1 MYISIEKAAEI
12 LKQNGIVAIP
22 TETVYGLAG
31 NALSETAVA
40 KIFAAKE
47 RPFFDPLIVH
57 IADFDELE
65 TLAAEIPKNAKLL
78 AEKFWPGPLTLVLP
92 KKEKVPDLTT
102 GGLFTVAVR
111 MPKKQI
117 TRDLI
122 KLAGFPLAAPSA
134 NMFQHLSPTSAEHVA
149 EQLSGRID
157 GIVDGGVCEVGIE
170 STVVGFESEM
180 PVIYR
185 PGAVTYEMV
194 AGTLVESGELRVE
207 SNSQLLADKK
217 CGDNGSDGEWRM
229 ENGKYSQLSTL
240 NSQLAIKLGNA
251 SPGML
256 KKHYSPNTSLCLEL
270 PSEVPPN
277 SGLLAFGKLP
287 ANANDFVKIL
297 NLSQNANPTEAAA
310 NLYGMLHELD
320 SCGLDRIFAMLLP
333 EMGLGNAI
341 NDRLLRARGIA

>member
-1 MYISIEKAAEI
+1 MIHISIEKAAEI
-12 LKQNGIVAIP
+12 LKKNGIVAIP

-57 IADFDELE
+57 IAEFGELE
-65 TLAAEIPKNAKLL
+65 NLAAEIPKNAKLL

-102 GGLFTVAVR
+102 GGLSTIAVR
-111 MPKKQI
+111 MPKKQM
-117 TRDLI
+117 TRELI

-134 NMFQHLSPTSAEHVA
+134 NMFQHLSPTRAEHVA

-157 GIVDGGVCEVGIE
+157 GIVDGGACEIGIE
-170 STVVGFESEM
+170 STVVGFENDM

-185 PGAVTYEMV
+185 PGAVTGEMI
-194 AGTLVESGELRVE
+194 AGI
-207 SNSQLLADKK
+207 
-217 CGDNGSDGEWRM
+217 
-229 ENGKYSQLSTL
+229 SQLST
-240 NSQLAIKLGNA
+240 NVGKASP

-287 ANANDFVKIL
+287 MNANDFAKIL
-297 NLSQNANPTEAAA
+297 NLSENANPTEAAA

-320 SCGLDRIFAMLLP
+320 SCGLDRIFAVLLP

-341 NDRLLRARGIA
+341 NDRLLRGRGIA

>member
-1 MYISIEKAAEI
+1 MYISIDKAAEI

-57 IADFDELE
+57 IAEFGELE
-65 TLAAEIPKNAKLL
+65 NLAAEIPKNAKLL

-102 GGLFTVAVR
+102 GGLSTVAVR

-117 TRDLI
+117 TRDII

-157 GIVDGGVCEVGIE
+157 GIVDGGACEIGIE
-170 STVVGFESEM
+170 STVVGFENDI

-185 PGAVTYEMV
+185 PGAVTYEMI
-194 AGTLVESGELRVE
+194 ARTLIENGELRME
-207 SNSQLLADKK
+207 NILNSQF
-217 CGDNGSDGEWRM
+217 SI
-229 ENGKYSQLSTL
+229 L
-240 NSQLAIKLGNA
+240 NSQLNTEVRNA

-270 PSEVPPN
+270 PSDVPPN
-277 SGLLAFGKLP
+277 SGLLAFGNLP
-287 ANANDFVKIL
+287 ANASSFAKIL
-297 NLSQNANPTEAAA
+297 NLSENAEPIEAAA
-310 NLYGMLHELD
+310 NLYGMLHKLD
-320 SCGLDRIFAMLLP
+320 SCGLDRIFAVLLP
-333 EMGLGNAI
+333 ETGLGNAI
-341 NDRLLRARGIA
+341 NDRLLKARGIA

>member
-1 MYISIEKAAEI
+1 MYIQIEKAAEI
-12 LKQNGIVAIP
+12 LKQGGIVAIP

-57 IADFDELE
+57 IADFGELE
-65 TLAAEIPKNAKLL
+65 NLAAEIPKNAKLL

-92 KKEKVPDLTT
+92 KRERVPDLTT
-102 GGLFTVAVR
+102 GGLSTVAVR

-149 EQLSGRID
+149 EQLSERID
-157 GIVDGGVCEVGIE
+157 GIVDGGACEIGIE
-170 STVVGFESEM
+170 STVVGFENGI

-185 PGAVTYEMV
+185 PGAVTKEMI
-194 AGTLVESGELRVE
+194 AST
-207 SNSQLLADKK
+207 N
-217 CGDNGSDGEWRM
+217 
-229 ENGKYSQLSTL
+229 YQLSTI
-240 NSQLAIKLGNA
+240 NYQLDTSAGNA

-270 PSEVPPN
+270 PSSVPPN
-277 SGLLAFGKLP
+277 SGLLAFGELP
-287 ANANDFVKIL
+287 ANADDFAKIL
-297 NLSQNANPTEAAA
+297 NLSENANPTEAAA
-310 NLYGMLHELD
+310 NLYGMLHKLD
-320 SCGLDRIFAMLLP
+320 SCGLDRIFAVLLP

-341 NDRLLRARGIA
+341 NDRLLKARGIA

>member
-1 MYISIEKAAEI
+1 MYIPIHKAAEI

-47 RPFFDPLIVH
+47 RPFFDPLIAH

-65 TLAAEIPKNAKLL
+65 NLATEIPQNAKLL

-102 GGLFTVAVR
+102 GGLPTVAVR

-117 TRDLI
+117 TRELI

-149 EQLSGRID
+149 EQLGERID
-157 GIVDGGVCEVGIE
+157 GIVDGGVCEIGIE
-170 STVVGFESEM
+170 STVIGFENAL

-194 AGTLVESGELRVE
+194 AKVLIENGELR
-207 SNSQLLADKK
+207 
-217 CGDNGSDGEWRM
+217 M
-229 ENGKYSQLSTL
+229 ENITSLQLFTSGKEAYGCL
-240 NSQLAIKLGNA
+240 NSQFSILNSPP

-277 SGLLAFGKLP
+277 SGLLAFGELP
-287 ANANDFVKIL
+287 INSNNFAKIL
-297 NLSQNANPTEAAA
+297 NLSENANPTEAAA

-333 EMGLGNAI
+333 KIGLGNAV
-341 NDRLLRARGIA
+341 NDRLLKARGIA

>member
-1 MYISIEKAAEI
+1 MYISIQKATEI
-12 LKQNGIVAIP
+12 LKKGGIVAIP

-31 NALSETAVA
+31 NALNETVVA

-57 IADFDELE
+57 IADFGEIE
-65 TLAAEIPKNAKLL
+65 NLAAEIPQNAKLL

-102 GGLFTVAVR
+102 GGLPTVAVR

-117 TRDLI
+117 TRELI

-134 NMFQHLSPTSAEHVA
+134 NMFQHLSPTNAEHVA
-149 EQLSGRID
+149 EQLGERID
-157 GIVDGGVCEVGIE
+157 GIVDGGACEIGIE
-170 STVVGFESEM
+170 STVIGFENSL

-194 AGTLVESGELRVE
+194 AKVLMENGELR
-207 SNSQLLADKK
+207 
-217 CGDNGSDGEWRM
+217 M
-229 ENGKYSQLSTL
+229 ENIL
-240 NSQLAIKLGNA
+240 NSQFSILNSPP

-256 KKHYSPNTSLCLEL
+256 KKHYSPNTPLCLEL

-287 ANANDFVKIL
+287 ANANDFAKIL
-297 NLSQNANPTEAAA
+297 NLSENSNPTEAAA

-320 SCGLDRIFAMLLP
+320 SCGLNRIFAVPLP
-333 EMGLGNAI
+333 QIGLGNAV
-341 NDRLLRARGIA
+341 NDRLLKARGIA

>member
-1 MYISIEKAAEI
+1 MIHISIEKAAEI
-12 LKQNGIVAIP
+12 LKRNGIVAIP

-31 NALSETAVA
+31 NALNETAVA

-57 IADFDELE
+57 IAEFGELE
-65 TLAAEIPKNAKLL
+65 NLAAEIPQNAKLL

-92 KKEKVPDLTT
+92 KKERVPDLTT
-102 GGLFTVAVR
+102 GGLSTVAVR

-134 NMFQHLSPTSAEHVA
+134 NMFQHLSPTNAEHVA

-157 GIVDGGVCEVGIE
+157 GIVDGGVCEIGIE
-170 STVVGFESEM
+170 STVVGFENAL

-185 PGAVTYEMV
+185 PGAVTYEMI
-194 AGTLVESGELRVE
+194 AEI
-207 SNSQLLADKK
+207 SQLDK
-217 CGDNGSDGEWRM
+217 SV
-229 ENGKYSQLSTL
+229 
-240 NSQLAIKLGNA
+240 GNA

-256 KKHYSPNTSLCLEL
+256 EKHYSPNTSLCLEL
-270 PSEVPPN
+270 PGEVPPN
-277 SGLLAFGKLP
+277 SGLLAFGELP
-287 ANANDFVKIL
+287 ANANGFAKIF

-310 NLYGMLHELD
+310 NLYGMLHKLD
-320 SCGLDRIFAMLLP
+320 SCGLDKIFATLLP
-333 EMGLGNAI
+333 ETGLGNAI
-341 NDRLLRARGIA
+341 NDRLLKARGIA

>member
-1 MYISIEKAAEI
+1 MYISIDKAAEI
-12 LKQNGIVAIP
+12 LKKNGIVAIP

-57 IADFDELE
+57 IADFNELE
-65 TLAAEIPKNAKLL
+65 NLAAEIPENAKLL

-92 KKEKVPDLTT
+92 KKEKVPNLTT
-102 GGLFTVAVR
+102 GGLSTVAVR

-117 TRDLI
+117 ARELI

-170 STVVGFESEM
+170 STVVGFENAL

-185 PGAVTYEMV
+185 PGAITKEMV
-194 AGTLVESGELRVE
+194 METLIENGELRME
-207 SNSQLLADKK
+207 NNSQF
-217 CGDNGSDGEWRM
+217 
-229 ENGKYSQLSTL
+229 
-240 NSQLAIKLGNA
+240 IGNV

-256 KKHYSPNTSLCLEL
+256 KKHYSPNAPLCLEL
-270 PSEVPPN
+270 PSEVPLN
-277 SGLLAFGKLP
+277 SGLLAFGELP
-287 ANANDFVKIL
+287 ANANGFAKIL
-297 NLSQNANPTEAAA
+297 NLSESANPTEAAA
-310 NLYGMLHELD
+310 NLYGMLHKLD
-320 SCGLDRIFAMLLP
+320 SCGLDRIFATLLP

>member
-1 MYISIEKAAEI
+1 LYISIDKAAEI
-12 LKQNGIVAIP
+12 LKKNGIVAIP

-57 IADFDELE
+57 IAEFGELE
-65 TLAAEIPKNAKLL
+65 NLAAEIPENAKLL

-92 KKEKVPDLTT
+92 KKERVPNLTT
-102 GGLFTVAVR
+102 GGLSTVAVR

-117 TRDLI
+117 TRELI
-122 KLAGFPLAAPSA
+122 KFVGFPLAAPSA
-134 NMFQHLSPTSAEHVA
+134 NMFQHLSPTSAKHVA

-157 GIVDGGVCEVGIE
+157 GIIDGGTCEVGIE
-170 STVVGFESEM
+170 STVVGFENAL

-185 PGAVTYEMV
+185 PGAVTGEMI
-194 AGTLVESGELRVE
+194 
-207 SNSQLLADKK
+207 
-217 CGDNGSDGEWRM
+217 M
-229 ENGKYSQLSTL
+229 ETL
-240 NSQLAIKLGNA
+240 NSQLSASAGNSSP
-251 SPGML
+251 SPGLL
-256 KKHYSPNTSLCLEL
+256 KKHYSPNTPLCLEL
-270 PSEVPPN
+270 PDDVPLN
-277 SGLLAFGKLP
+277 SGLLAFGELP
-287 ANANDFVKIL
+287 ANAKGFAKIL
-297 NLSQNANPTEAAA
+297 NLSESANPTEAAA

-333 EMGLGNAI
+333 EAGLGNAI

>member
-1 MYISIEKAAEI
+1 
-12 LKQNGIVAIP
+12 LKRNGIVAIP

-57 IADFDELE
+57 IAEFDELE
-65 TLAAEIPKNAKLL
+65 NLAAEIPKNAKLL

-102 GGLFTVAVR
+102 GGLSTVAVR

-117 TRDLI
+117 TRELI

-157 GIVDGGVCEVGIE
+157 GIVDGGACEIGIE
-170 STVVGFESEM
+170 STVVGFENEI

-185 PGAVTYEMV
+185 PGAVTEEMIAV
-194 AGTLVESGELRVE
+194 T
-207 SNSQLLADKK
+207 N
-217 CGDNGSDGEWRM
+217 
-229 ENGKYSQLSTL
+229 YQLSTI
-240 NSQLAIKLGNA
+240 NYQLDTSVANA

-287 ANANDFVKIL
+287 VNASCFAKIL
-297 NLSQNANPTEAAA
+297 NLSENANPTEAAA

-320 SCGLDRIFAMLLP
+320 SCGLDRIFAVLLP

-341 NDRLLRARGIA
+341 NDRLLKARGIA